1 MATREDNNESREILE
16 QVIAGKYLPLLGK
29 TTAQA
34 AAQTLAK
41 LEQRDGTVLEIA
53 SENHHGHPAIILYA
67 NEEKGGVAV
76 SILNSLKNNN
86 YALTEAMREDSKGK
100 YYDNIAVTNASNI
113 MNLAL
118 NKGFSKKMID
128 KLFTSFLA
136 GLTGIGHDSLSQDI
150 QEIMEAQYDTTLRP
164 AL

>member
-1 MATREDNNESREILE
+1 MATRTDNNESREILE

-53 SENHHGHPAIILYA
+53 SENHHDHPAIILYA

-118 NKGFSKKMID
+118 NKGFSKNMID

-136 GLTGIGHDSLSQDI
+136 GLTQIGHDSLSESI
-150 QEIMEAQYDTTLRP
+150 AEAMENQLSES
-164 AL
+164 LEVVS